1 MTESVKQASPLI
13 EHLIELRNRLLYC
26 IGAVIVVFLGLVAF
40 ANDIYTFVAEPL
52 IALLPE
58 GTSMIATEVA
68 TPFLTPFKLTFFVAV
83 VIALPYLLYQIW
95 SFLAPGLYENEKSLV
110 APLIGSSVLLFY
122 AGIIFAYFIVF
133 PLVFGFF
140 TSVAP
145 EGVTVM
151 PDIAS
156 YLDFVIKLFLAFGI
170 VFEIPVAII
179 LLIRTGA
186 VTPESLAAKRAYVVV
201 GCFILGMLL
210 TPPDVISQVL
220 LALPMWI
227 LYECGII
234 IGRRIT
240 PKKKEDD
247 SEEDDSE
254 EDDSEDD

>member
-110 APLIGSSVLLFY
+110 APLIGTSVLLFY
-122 AGIIFAYFIVF
+122 AGITFAYFIVF

-151 PDIAS
+151 TDIAS

-186 VTPESLAAKRAYVVV
+186 VTPDSLAAKRAYVVV

-220 LALPMWI
+220 LALPMWL

-240 PKKKEDD
+240 PKKKPEDED
-247 SEEDDSE
+247 EED
-254 EDDSEDD
+254 

>member
-26 IGAVIVVFLGLVAF
+26 IGAVLVVFLGLVAF

-68 TPFLTPFKLTFFVAV
+68 TPFLTPFKLTFFVSV
-83 VIALPYLLYQIW
+83 VLALPYLLYQIW
-95 SFLAPGLYENEKSLV
+95 SFLAPGLYENEKSLI

-122 AGIIFAYFIVF
+122 AGITFAYFIVF

-145 EGVTVM
+145 EGVTIM
-151 PDIAS
+151 TDIAS

-227 LYECGII
+227 LYELGII

-240 PKKKEDD
+240 PKKKKDDNDDEEDEDD
-247 SEEDDSE
+247 L
-254 EDDSEDD
+254 

>member
-26 IGAVIVVFLGLVAF
+26 IGAVLVVFLGLVAF

-68 TPFLTPFKLTFFVAV
+68 TPFLTPFKLTFFVSV
-83 VIALPYLLYQIW
+83 VLALPYLLYQIW
-95 SFLAPGLYENEKSLV
+95 SFLAPGLYENEKSLI

-122 AGIIFAYFIVF
+122 AGITFAYFIVF

-145 EGVTVM
+145 EGVTIM
-151 PDIAS
+151 TDIAS

-210 TPPDVISQVL
+210 TPPDVISQAL

-227 LYECGII
+227 LYELGII

-240 PKKKEDD
+240 PKKKKDD
-247 SEEDDSE
+247 DDEEEEDDL
-254 EDDSEDD
+254 

>member
-1 MTESVKQASPLI
+1 MTESVKKASPLI

-26 IGAVIVVFLGLVAF
+26 IGAVLVVFLGLVAF

-83 VIALPYLLYQIW
+83 VLALPYLLYQIW
-95 SFLAPGLYENEKSLV
+95 SFLAPGLYDNEKSLI

-122 AGIIFAYFIVF
+122 AGITFAYFIVF

-151 PDIAS
+151 TDIAS

-220 LALPMWI
+220 LALPMWL

-240 PKKKEDD
+240 PKKKKNDD
-247 SEEDDSE
+247 DD
-254 EDDSEDD
+254 DDDDNDDD

>member
-26 IGAVIVVFLGLVAF
+26 IGAVLVVFLGLVAF

-68 TPFLTPFKLTFFVAV
+68 TPFLTPFKLTFFVSV
-83 VIALPYLLYQIW
+83 VLALPYLLYQIW
-95 SFLAPGLYENEKSLV
+95 SFLAPGLYENEKSLI

-122 AGIIFAYFIVF
+122 AGITFAYFIVF

-145 EGVTVM
+145 EGVTIM
-151 PDIAS
+151 TDIAS

-227 LYECGII
+227 LYELGII

-240 PKKKEDD
+240 PKKKKDD
-247 SEEDDSE
+247 NDGEEDD
-254 EDDSEDD
+254 DL

>member
-151 PDIAS
+151 TDIAS

-247 SEEDDSE
+247 SEDD
-254 EDDSEDD
+254 

>member
-1 MTESVKQASPLI
+1 MTESAKQASPLI

-26 IGAVIVVFLGLVAF
+26 IGAVIAVFLGLVAF
-40 ANDIYTFVAEPL
+40 ANDIYTFVASPL

-122 AGIIFAYFIVF
+122 TGITFAYFIVF

-151 PDIAS
+151 TDIAS

-220 LALPMWI
+220 LALPMWL

-240 PKKKEDD
+240 PKQKPEDE
-247 SEEDDSE
+247 EED
-254 EDDSEDD
+254 

>member
-110 APLIGSSVLLFY
+110 APLIGTSVLLFY
-122 AGIIFAYFIVF
+122 AGITFAYFIVF

-151 PDIAS
+151 TDIAS

-186 VTPESLAAKRAYVVV
+186 VTPDSLAEKRAYVVV

-220 LALPMWI
+220 LALPMWL

-240 PKKKEDD
+240 PKKKPED
-247 SEEDDSE
+247 EDE
-254 EDDSEDD
+254 

>member
-110 APLIGSSVLLFY
+110 APLIGTSVLLFY
-122 AGIIFAYFIVF
+122 AGITFAYFIVF

-151 PDIAS
+151 TDIAS

-186 VTPESLAAKRAYVVV
+186 VTPDSLAEKRAYVVV

-220 LALPMWI
+220 LALPMWL

-240 PKKKEDD
+240 PKKKPED
-247 SEEDDSE
+247 EYE
-254 EDDSEDD
+254 

>member
-1 MTESVKQASPLI
+1 V
-13 EHLIELRNRLLYC
+13 LYH
-26 IGAVIVVFLGLVAF
+26 
-40 ANDIYTFVAEPL
+40 
-52 IALLPE
+52 
-58 GTSMIATEVA
+58 
-68 TPFLTPFKLTFFVAV
+68 
-83 VIALPYLLYQIW
+83 IW
-95 SFLAPGLYENEKSLV
+95 SFLAPGLYENEKSLI

-122 AGIIFAYFIVF
+122 AGITFAYFIVF

-145 EGVTVM
+145 EGVTIM
-151 PDIAS
+151 TDIAS

-227 LYECGII
+227 LYELGII

-240 PKKKEDD
+240 PKKKKDD
-247 SEEDDSE
+247 NDGEEDD
-254 EDDSEDD
+254 DL

>member
-26 IGAVIVVFLGLVAF
+26 IGAVLVVFLGLVAF

-68 TPFLTPFKLTFFVAV
+68 TPFLTPFKLTFFVSV
-83 VIALPYLLYQIW
+83 VLALPYLLYQIW
-95 SFLAPGLYENEKSLV
+95 SFLAPGLYENEKSLI

-122 AGIIFAYFIVF
+122 AGITFAYFIVF

-145 EGVTVM
+145 EGVTIM
-151 PDIAS
+151 TDIAS

-227 LYECGII
+227 LYELGII

-240 PKKKEDD
+240 PKKKKNDNDD
-247 SEEDDSE
+247 EEDD
-254 EDDSEDD
+254 DL

>member
-110 APLIGSSVLLFY
+110 APLIGTSVLLFY
-122 AGIIFAYFIVF
+122 AGITFAYFIVF

-151 PDIAS
+151 TDIAS

-186 VTPESLAAKRAYVVV
+186 VTPDSLAAKRAYVVV

-220 LALPMWI
+220 LALPMWL

-240 PKKKEDD
+240 PKKKPEDED
-247 SEEDDSE
+247 EDEED
-254 EDDSEDD
+254 

>member
-151 PDIAS
+151 TDIAS

-254 EDDSEDD
+254 DD

>member
-110 APLIGSSVLLFY
+110 APLIGTSVLLFY
-122 AGIIFAYFIVF
+122 AGITFAYFIVF

-151 PDIAS
+151 TDIAS

-186 VTPESLAAKRAYVVV
+186 VTPDSLAAKRAYVVV

-220 LALPMWI
+220 LALPMWL

-240 PKKKEDD
+240 PKKKPEDEDD
-247 SEEDDSE
+247 
-254 EDDSEDD
+254 

>member
-151 PDIAS
+151 TDIAS

-247 SEEDDSE
+247 SED
-254 EDDSEDD
+254 DDSEDD

>member
-151 PDIAS
+151 TDIAS

-186 VTPESLAAKRAYVVV
+186 VTPDSLAAKRAYVVV

-220 LALPMWI
+220 LALPMWL

-240 PKKKEDD
+240 PKKKPEDED
-247 SEEDDSE
+247 EED
-254 EDDSEDD
+254 

>member
-95 SFLAPGLYENEKSLV
+95 SFLAPGLYVNEKSLV
-110 APLIGSSVLLFY
+110 APLIGTSVLLFY
-122 AGIIFAYFIVF
+122 AGITFAYFIVF

-151 PDIAS
+151 TDIAS

-186 VTPESLAAKRAYVVV
+186 VTPDSLAAKRAYVVV

-220 LALPMWI
+220 LALPMWL

-240 PKKKEDD
+240 PKKKPEDED
-247 SEEDDSE
+247 EED
-254 EDDSEDD
+254 

>member
-26 IGAVIVVFLGLVAF
+26 LGAVIVVFLGLVAF
-40 ANDIYTFVAEPL
+40 ANDIYAFVAEPL
-52 IALLPE
+52 LALLPE

-68 TPFLTPFKLTFFVAV
+68 TPFLTPFKLTFFVSV

-95 SFLAPGLYENEKSLV
+95 SFLAPGLYNNEKSLI
-110 APLIGSSVLLFY
+110 APLIASSVLLFY
-122 AGIIFAYFIVF
+122 AGITFAYFIVF

-151 PDIAS
+151 TDIAS
-156 YLDFVIKLFLAFGI
+156 YLDFVLKLFLAFGI

-179 LLIRTGA
+179 LLIRSGA

-210 TPPDVISQVL
+210 TPPDVISQLL
-220 LALPMWI
+220 LAFPMWL
-227 LYECGII
+227 LYEVGII

-240 PKKKEDD
+240 PKKKDD
-247 SEEDDSE
+247 DDDN
-254 EDDSEDD
+254 DDDDD

>member
-26 IGAVIVVFLGLVAF
+26 IGAVVVVFLGLVAF
-40 ANDIYTFVAEPL
+40 ANNIYTFVAEPL

-110 APLIGSSVLLFY
+110 APLIGTSVLLFY
-122 AGIIFAYFIVF
+122 AGITFAYFIVF

-151 PDIAS
+151 TDIAS

-186 VTPESLAAKRAYVVV
+186 VTPDSLAAKRAYVVV

-240 PKKKEDD
+240 PKKKPED
-247 SEEDDSE
+247 EED
-254 EDDSEDD
+254 

>member
-1 MTESVKQASPLI
+1 MTESAKQASPLI

-40 ANDIYTFVAEPL
+40 ANDIYTFVASPL

-122 AGIIFAYFIVF
+122 TGITFAYFIVF

-151 PDIAS
+151 TDIAS

-220 LALPMWI
+220 LALPMWL

-240 PKKKEDD
+240 PKQKPEDE
-247 SEEDDSE
+247 EED
-254 EDDSEDD
+254 